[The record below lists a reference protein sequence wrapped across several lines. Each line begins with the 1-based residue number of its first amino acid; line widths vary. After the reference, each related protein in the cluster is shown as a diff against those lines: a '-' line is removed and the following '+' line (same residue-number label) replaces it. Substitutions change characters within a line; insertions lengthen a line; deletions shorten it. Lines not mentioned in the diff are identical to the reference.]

1 MSRVLC
7 WFNEWLRRIAPARG
21 NGRACHG
28 MKSLP
33 QYLQMVRR
41 WYSMGDALWPARV
54 VMRWWLDGLPL
65 KQKVALY

>member
-1 MSRVLC
+1 
-7 WFNEWLRRIAPARG
+7 
-21 NGRACHG
+21 